1 MSVAAKVQSVDWQ
14 AVQTGLMDEGYSIIR
29 GLLSADECAAFR
41 AAYDDETRYRKQV
54 IMARHGYGEGDYR
67 YFRYPLPDTLET
79 LRRESFPPLARA
91 ANEWAK
97 RLGRDTKFP
106 ESHEDFKAKC
116 HGTGQVRPTPLIL
129 RYGKGGYN
137 RLHQD
142 LYGEVYFPFQIAVLL
157 SEPGEDFE
165 GGEFVLVEN
174 RPRMQSR
181 PRVVPLRRGDA
192 VVFAVNE
199 RPQMGKNGYHKVSLR
214 HGVADITKGERY
226 TLGVIY
232 HDAL

>member
-1 MSVAAKVQSVDWQ
+1 MSVLERLQATDWARVQSD
-14 AVQTGLMDEGYSIIR
+14 LMDDGYSLLK
-29 GLLSADECAAFR
+29 GLLNRDECLDFR
-41 AAYDDETRYRKQV
+41 AAYGDEDRYRKQV

-67 YFRYPLPDTLET
+67 YFRYPLPDTLAT

-97 RLGRDTKFP
+97 RLGRDVRFP
-106 ESHEDFKAKC
+106 EDHAAFSALC
-116 HGTGQVRPTPLIL
+116 HDKGQLRPTPLIL

-142 LYGEVYFPFQIAVLL
+142 LYGEIYFPFQMAVLL
-157 SEPGEDFE
+157 SAPGEEFE

-181 PRVVPLRRGDA
+181 PRIVPLTQGDA
-192 VVFAVNE
+192 VIFAVNE
-199 RPQMGKNGYHKVSLR
+199 RPQRGKSGYHKVSLR
-214 HGVADITKGERY
+214 HGVADITAGARY

>member
-1 MSVAAKVQSVDWQ
+1 MSLAERLKATDWARVQSD
-14 AVQTGLMDEGYSIIR
+14 LMEDGYSMLK
-29 GLLSADECAAFR
+29 GLLSADECHDFR
-41 AAYDDETRYRKQV
+41 AAYDDEARYRKQV
-54 IMARHGYGEGDYR
+54 IMARHGYGEGDYH
-67 YFRYPLPDTLET
+67 YFRYPLPTTLAT

-97 RLGRDTKFP
+97 RLGRDTRFP
-106 ESHEDFKAKC
+106 EDHDTFSALCHEK
-116 HGTGQVRPTPLIL
+116 GQRRPTPLIL

-142 LYGEVYFPFQIAVLL
+142 LYGEVYFPFQMAILL
-157 SEPGEDFE
+157 SEPGQEFD

-181 PRVVPLRRGDA
+181 PRVVPLTQGDA
-192 VVFAVNE
+192 VIFAVNE

-214 HGVADITKGERY
+214 HGVADITAGVRF